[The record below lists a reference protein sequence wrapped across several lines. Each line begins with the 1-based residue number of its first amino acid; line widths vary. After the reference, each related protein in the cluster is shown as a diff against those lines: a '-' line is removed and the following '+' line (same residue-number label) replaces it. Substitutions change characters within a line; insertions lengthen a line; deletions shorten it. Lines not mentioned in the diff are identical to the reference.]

1 MAISNFVYD
10 LRELKFVLKEWL
22 DLEKL
27 LALPPYQ
34 EYYGVD
40 EIDPILETTFKIAR
54 DVIGPIA
61 KDTDQIGARFIDG
74 KVVTPDSFKKAY
86 ATINEAGL
94 GASNADREAEGRLPY
109 TIIQANM
116 EMMSAVNLSFIAFWG
131 LTTGAISVIQQH
143 GSDYLKQKFLPNM
156 ISGKWSGTMNLTEA
170 GAGSDVGANITKA
183 FPTDTPGIYL
193 IKGNKQFITTGDND
207 LVENIIHLVLARA
220 EGAKDGV
227 AGLSL
232 FIVPKYWVEDDGRLS
247 RLNDVICTNIEE
259 KMGVHGQPTCSLSY
273 GENDKC
279 LGYLIG
285 DPPDADGKASGIAQ
299 MFTMMNE
306 ERLNVSLQG
315 LGSSTEAYLKA
326 REYAKLRVQGTR
338 FTDPKGPKVRIIEHE
353 DIRRM
358 LMVQKATTEALRALI
373 LKSCYY
379 LDLSHDSEDPEER
392 NFAEGMFQISNP
404 MCKAFAT
411 DMAWS
416 LISDAIQIHGGYG
429 FIKEYE
435 VESLARDVK
444 ISSIWEGTNYIQALD
459 LVGRKFTMSKGQ
471 VFKNWITDIST
482 FIENNKGSV
491 GFMQEFEIMNE
502 ALDDFLAIM
511 QQIQKYGQEGRPQ
524 TMPIFATRILYAA
537 SILYCGRLI
546 LDQALLADSKLK
558 TLGGNHFDAKFYTG
572 KVASGCFYVKNV
584 VPQIAF
590 IRKVIQIGDTSAVDL
605 DEECFG

>member
-546 LDQALLADSKLK
+546 LDQA
-558 TLGGNHFDAKFYTG
+558 
-572 KVASGCFYVKNV
+572 
-584 VPQIAF
+584 
-590 IRKVIQIGDTSAVDL
+590 
-605 DEECFG
+605 